1 MTLLIPAVHR
11 AAELGRI
18 RRTATGIRVADDGRD
33 LERIRPGVYAHR
45 QDWAAASPEGRVI
58 ARAHALGL
66 ISDDAVFSH
75 ETAAALHG
83 LPLFHADRARVHLTV
98 SHARPG
104 SAVGTIRHRGS
115 VPEDEVV
122 ETRGLRCTTLE
133 RTVADVVR
141 TASFESA
148 VVVADAALRT
158 RCVSGPGTYD
168 EDAAAAVLETVHG
181 IAHRFAHGRQ
191 RADRVLAFAD
201 GRSQL
206 PGESISRIR
215 LVELGFR
222 SLRLQVEVPGP
233 RGSYF
238 VDFALDDLAA
248 MAFGEFDG
256 AVKYVDEGILAGRS
270 GASVLDEEK
279 QREDWIRGTTQRR
292 FARWGWGHI
301 ETAPLLGRRLAAF
314 GIRPA

>member
-1 MTLLIPAVHR
+1 MALLIPAVHH

-45 QDWAAASPEGRVI
+45 QDWAAATPEGRVI

-83 LPLFHADRARVHLTV
+83 LPLFRPDRTRVHLTV

-115 VPEDEVV
+115 VPEEEIV
-122 ETRGLRCTTLE
+122 EIRGLRCTTLE
-133 RTVADVVR
+133 RTVADVAR
-141 TASFESA
+141 TAGFESA
-148 VVVADAALRT
+148 VVVADSALRA
-158 RCVSGPGTYD
+158 RCVAGPATYD
-168 EDAAAAVLETVHG
+168 EDAAAGVRDAAHG
-181 IAHRFAHGRQ
+181 IAQRFAHGRR

-201 GRSQL
+201 GRAQL

-222 SLRLQVEVPGP
+222 SIRLQAEVPGP
-233 RGSYF
+233 HGSYF
-238 VDFALDDLAA
+238 VDFALDDPAV

-256 AVKYVDEGILAGRS
+256 AVKYADADMLAGRS
-270 GASVLDEEK
+270 SAEVFDEEK
-279 QREDWIRGTTQRR
+279 QREDWIRGATQRR

>member
-1 MTLLIPAVHR
+1 MTLLIPAVHH

-18 RRTATGIRVADDGRD
+18 HRTKTGDRVADDGRD

-45 QDWAAASPEGRVI
+45 QDWTAASTEGRVI

-66 ISDDAVFSH
+66 IADDAVFSH

-83 LPLFHADRARVHLTV
+83 LPLFRPDRTRVHLTV

-115 VPEDEVV
+115 VPEEEIV
-122 ETRGLRCTTLE
+122 EIRGLRCTTLE

-141 TASFESA
+141 TAGFESA
-148 VVVADAALRT
+148 VVVADAALRA
-158 RCVSGPGTYD
+158 RSVPGPGIYD
-168 EDAAAAVLETVHG
+168 EDEARAFLDAAHD
-181 IAHRFAHGRQ
+181 IAHRFAHGRH

-201 GRSQL
+201 GRAQL

-222 SLRLQVEVPGP
+222 RIRLQAEVPGP
-233 RGSYF
+233 HGSYF
-238 VDFALDDLAA
+238 VDFALDDPGAR
-248 MAFGEFDG
+248 AFGEFDG
-256 AVKYVDEGILAGRS
+256 AVKYADAGMLAGRS
-270 GASVLDEEK
+270 GAEVLDEEK

-292 FARWGWGHI
+292 LARWGWGHI
-301 ETAPLLGRRLAAF
+301 ETALVLGRRLAAF

>member
-1 MTLLIPAVHR
+1 MALLIPAVHH

-45 QDWAAASPEGRVI
+45 QDWAAATPEGRVI

-83 LPLFHADRARVHLTV
+83 LPLFRPDRTRVHLTV
-98 SHARPG
+98 AQARPG

-115 VPEDEVV
+115 VPEEEIV
-122 ETRGLRCTTLE
+122 EIRGLRCTTLE
-133 RTVADVVR
+133 RTVADVAR
-141 TASFESA
+141 TAGFESA
-148 VVVADAALRT
+148 VVVADSALRA
-158 RCVSGPGTYD
+158 RCVAGPATYD
-168 EDAAAAVLETVHG
+168 EDAATGIRDAAHG
-181 IAHRFAHGRQ
+181 IAQRFAHGRR

-201 GRSQL
+201 GRAQL

-215 LVELGFR
+215 LAELGFR
-222 SLRLQVEVPGP
+222 SIRLQAEVPGP
-233 RGSYF
+233 HGSYF
-238 VDFALDDLAA
+238 VDFALDDPAV

-256 AVKYVDEGILAGRS
+256 AVKYADADMLAGRS
-270 GASVLDEEK
+270 SAEVFDEEK
-279 QREDWIRGTTQRR
+279 QREDWIRGATQRR